1 MKRLVACLSFIL
13 LISTAHAQDMP
24 WEDYDPVSTLVV
36 DANPITAAKYAFVD
50 VHGHQWRLA
59 TASADEIKAIAADM
73 DAMNMAVMVNLSGG
87 SGEELAQKVRNS
99 EAHAPGR
106 IVHFANV
113 DFSRI
118 DEEDFGLRAAEQLH
132 ADFNNG
138 AVGLKIFKN
147 LGMDVFD
154 SAGRRLKTDDPR
166 LDPIWAKCGEL
177 GIPVLIHTADPP
189 QFWLPQDRYN
199 ERWFELKERPNR
211 KRNPEPTWDELIE
224 EQWNVFRKHPETT
237 FINAHLG
244 WYGGNLGKLGELFD
258 EYPNVVTELGAV
270 VAELGRQPHTAR
282 QWLIDYQDRVMMG
295 KDSWNPDEYH
305 TYFRIFETADE
316 FFPYYRKRHAWWMM
330 YGLDLPDEVLRK
342 VYYKNALRVV
352 PGLDTSKFPS
362 DWNLEHVAA
371 PEPRLSPMLLA
382 RTWIQDTYIKVHY
395 GSPRKR
401 GREIFGALVPYGE
414 VWRTAANEATEI
426 TITGDVHVGG
436 ERLPAGTYSIF
447 SIPNESEWTLIF
459 NSSLGTNGTMAYS
472 EANDV
477 LRVNIPAVHTDTV
490 QEAFMI
496 DFETED
502 SQTNMV
508 LSWDRTRVVVELT
521 TP

>member
-211 KRNPEPTWDELIE
+211 KRNPET
-224 EQWNVFRKHPETT
+224 H
-237 FINAHLG
+237 
-244 WYGGNLGKLGELFD
+244 
-258 EYPNVVTELGAV
+258 
-270 VAELGRQPHTAR
+270 
-282 QWLIDYQDRVMMG
+282 MG
-295 KDSWNPDEYH
+295 
-305 TYFRIFETADE
+305 
-316 FFPYYRKRHAWWMM
+316 
-330 YGLDLPDEVLRK
+330 
-342 VYYKNALRVV
+342 
-352 PGLDTSKFPS
+352 
-362 DWNLEHVAA
+362 
-371 PEPRLSPMLLA
+371 
-382 RTWIQDTYIKVHY
+382 
-395 GSPRKR
+395 
-401 GREIFGALVPYGE
+401 
-414 VWRTAANEATEI
+414 
-426 TITGDVHVGG
+426 
-436 ERLPAGTYSIF
+436 
-447 SIPNESEWTLIF
+447 
-459 NSSLGTNGTMAYS
+459 
-472 EANDV
+472 
-477 LRVNIPAVHTDTV
+477 
-490 QEAFMI
+490 
-496 DFETED
+496 
-502 SQTNMV
+502 
-508 LSWDRTRVVVELT
+508 
-521 TP
+521 